1 MGLIDD
7 IKNIQPL
14 SEHKWTLKEL
24 LKVEKKLLKKGQKSI
39 LKELMKKDNIND
51 GYYCGIDLSNKESSD
66 GKVLM
71 LVEDNIKASAR
82 KSNSKI

>member
-7 IKNIQPL
+7 IKNMQPL

-39 LKELMKKDNIND
+39 LKELMKKDNIN
-51 GYYCGIDLSNKESSD
+51 GRYYCGIDLSNKESSD

-71 LVEDNIKASAR
+71 LIEDNIKASAH
-82 KSNSKI
+82 KGNSKI